1 MCVCDRERERGRLCE
16 KQCVYVNVYLPV
28 LPIHPSFFLL
38 FTSSLGSHQ
47 NCTSSQAMVKSGFDY
62 LFDLPSTTTR
72 YLPLCK
78 SPASRS
84 ACFDL
89 LIEVCKGNPE
99 NYIKLQRLL
108 LSQHRKGERRVGGG
122 LPGLFHLEWP
132 LSFNLI
138 QNLVFDF
145 LCLCV

>member
-1 MCVCDRERERGRLCE
+1 MLHFIVFQEIVKSINLLYSFTLYAAFHCVSGNC
-16 KQCVYVNVYLPV
+16 Q
-28 LPIHPSFFLL
+28 IHPFAY
-38 FTSSLGSHQ
+38 SLAPYIVFQG
-47 NCTSSQAMVKSGFDY
+47 MVMAGFDF

-72 YLPLCK
+72 NLPLCK

-108 LSQHRKGERRVGGG
+108 LSQHRKG
-122 LPGLFHLEWP
+122 
-132 LSFNLI
+132 
-138 QNLVFDF
+138 Q
-145 LCLCV
+145 